1 MFRLDKQPK
10 LLYNHGNVI
19 GYISDGIRVTDGRNA
34 KMAPKNKYT
43 RNEMVAA
50 AVEVVR
56 RDGIEGLTAKALAKE
71 LGVSTQPIFTC
82 FSTMEAVHRAVR
94 DAAEQLYTAYAA
106 AGLNSD
112 TPFLGVGMQFI
123 RFARVE
129 PQLYRLLFLTC
140 DSERNPLDVMR
151 HAQVP
156 VQESL
161 MRIYCLTADEADEY
175 FRDMWLVVH
184 GLATLI
190 VTDRCPYSEG
200 EIRVILAR
208 FSISIC
214 RSIKELPG
222 FVSGE
227 FDRDA
232 AFRSVIERT

>member
-1 MFRLDKQPK
+1 
-10 LLYNHGNVI
+10 
-19 GYISDGIRVTDGRNA
+19 
-34 KMAPKNKYT
+34 MAPRNKYT
-43 RNEMVAA
+43 REEMVAA

-56 RDGIEGLTAKALAKE
+56 RDGIEGLTAKALAHE

-82 FSTMEAVHRAVR
+82 FSTMEAVHRAVL
-94 DAAEQLYTAYAA
+94 DAAEQLYTAYAT

-123 RFARVE
+123 RFVRVE
-129 PQLYRLLFLTC
+129 PQLYRLLFLTR
-140 DSERNPLDVMR
+140 DSERDPLDAMR
-151 HAQVP
+151 HAQAP

-161 MRIYCLTADEADEY
+161 MRIYHLTAEEADEY

-190 VTDRCPYSEG
+190 VTDHCPYTEG
-200 EIRVILAR
+200 EIRTILAR

-232 AFRSVIERT
+232 AFRKLLGYK

>member
-1 MFRLDKQPK
+1 
-10 LLYNHGNVI
+10 
-19 GYISDGIRVTDGRNA
+19 
-34 KMAPKNKYT
+34 MAPKNKYT

-190 VTDRCPYSEG
+190 VTNRCPYSEG